1 MGSRRTRVDTVI
13 IQENFFESPD
23 DIRELAL
30 QQEFYSAKDHP
41 HNIGGFPGM
50 RTDYFNNIIPDF
62 YDAIKNPILSHI
74 IKEDTKFSDYY
85 LQTAFSYTLADTPCN
100 KHVDFERGYMGY
112 EQAYAGVTYLNPNP
126 PENSG
131 TSVEDGYA
139 ANVYNRFVMYDAFK
153 EHYPAGSF
161 GYTKEDGRM
170 VMTYFLLLK

>member
-1 MGSRRTRVDTVI
+1 
-13 IQENFFESPD
+13 
-23 DIRELAL
+23 
-30 QQEFYSAKDHP
+30 
-41 HNIGGFPGM
+41 
-50 RTDYFNNIIPDF
+50 
-62 YDAIKNPILSHI
+62 
-74 IKEDTKFSDYY
+74 
-85 LQTAFSYTLADTPCN
+85 
-100 KHVDFERGYMGY
+100 MGY